1 MRSLITSRMYKKM
14 ANKNKTS
21 TLKTGRFKIAYT
33 GIIIGSVF
41 VCFSAYI
48 GQNFMGETKS
58 QRLLHLK
65 QSVQIARNSIEP
77 ILTEYRNQDITK
89 ETALTQI
96 RSLIRKMVY
105 DDHIGKNYI
114 FMSSYDGIMLVQPF
128 EPEKEMTHAW
138 DIKDYYGVY
147 IFRELVK
154 AARSQAGQGYVS
166 YHYQRPGQNVAQE
179 KISFVMGIHELGCY
193 IGTGQYME
201 DLRKSQT
208 AFIIKIVFL
217 TLVLLTLLFFLVRAS
232 MRELHAQNT
241 MLKKAEQ
248 QLAAIFHNTF
258 QFIGTLSVDGKL
270 TKINRSA
277 LDFIEQEDTSVIGK
291 FYWDTPW
298 WQEEDSKARLKQA
311 IRNCAKG
318 EFSRFEATF
327 TRLNRNEHFIDFSL
341 TPIFD
346 EKGNVTF
353 LLAEG
358 RDMTKLVKAKND
370 LIIEKNFSE
379 NLIKSLPGL
388 FFLYKQQENR
398 FFLTKWNRQHKTLL
412 GFSSEELDHA
422 DVTTFFQKQDRPN
435 INNALR
441 NLLVNGHGRAELN
454 VKGKDGQ
461 LTPVLFIARSFKQS
475 EDTFIIGTGI
485 ELTEQKQAKEEKEK
499 LEAML
504 HQSQKMEAIGTL
516 AGGIAHDFNNILGA
530 VLGYAELV
538 KTKLSPDHPAVGMQN
553 QIINAAIRAKDL
565 VQQIL
570 LFSRQSKQEL
580 KPLKPEVVIKEAI
593 ELLRSTIPAIIEI
606 KQDIPNG
613 LGAIL
618 ADSTQIHQI
627 IMNLCTNAYHAM
639 KKKGGVIGICLCE
652 KKILNDDHLFSDLTL
667 PPGSYLVLE
676 ISDTGHGMDKATLEK
691 VFDPYFTTKKTGEG
705 TGLGLSVVH
714 GIVKNCGGELK
725 IYSEP
730 GQGTN
735 VHIYFPKLKTYDHN
749 PVDFQESILQ
759 TGTERVLLVDDDPA
773 ILDMLKQSIETL
785 GYQVTAFQSS
795 REAFNEF
802 KGNQANYDLV
812 VTDMTMPEMTG
823 FELSKQIFKQDPD
836 MPIVLCTGYSE
847 LITKEKAEA
856 MGIKAFIMKPVL
868 LEVLSRT
875 IREVLDSQ

>member
-1 MRSLITSRMYKKM
+1 MAQKYDTSILKSSRS
-14 ANKNKTS
+14 
-21 TLKTGRFKIAYT
+21 KIAYT
-33 GIIIGSVF
+33 GIILGFVF
-41 VCFSAYI
+41 VCFSGYI
-48 GQNFMGETKS
+48 GHNYMGETKA

-65 QSVQIARNSIEP
+65 QSVQIARNAIEP
-77 ILTEYRNQDITK
+77 ILRDFRNQSISKD
-89 ETALTQI
+89 TALTKI
-96 RSLIRKMVY
+96 RGLIRKMIY

-128 EPEKEMTHAW
+128 EPEKEMTYAW
-138 DIKDYYGVY
+138 DVKDYYGVY
-147 IFRELVK
+147 IIRGLVK
-154 AARSQAGQGYVS
+154 AARSKAGQGYVS
-166 YHYQRPGQNVAQE
+166 YHYQRPGQKVAQE
-179 KISFVMGIHELGCY
+179 KISFVMGIPELECY
-193 IGTGQYME
+193 IGTGQYMG
-201 DLRKSQT
+201 DLRKYQT
-208 AFIIKIVFL
+208 AFITKIVCL

-232 MRELHAQNT
+232 MRELHTQNT
-241 MLKKAEQ
+241 MLKKAERK
-248 QLAAIFHNTF
+248 LAAIFHNTY

-277 LDFIEQEDTSVIGK
+277 LDFIGQDETAVIGK
-291 FYWDTPW
+291 PYWDTPW
-298 WQEEDSKARLKQA
+298 WQEDDTKARLKKA
-311 IRNCAKG
+311 IHNCAKG

-327 TRLNRNEHFIDFSL
+327 TRPNRNKHFIDFSL

-346 EKGNVTF
+346 EKGEVTF

-358 RDMTKLVKAKND
+358 RDMTEQIKAKNN
-370 LIIEKNFSE
+370 LIKEKNFSE

-388 FFLYKQQENR
+388 FFLYKQQGSR
-398 FFLTKWNRQHKTLL
+398 FLLTKWNRQHETLL
-412 GFSSEELDHA
+412 SYTSDELHHA
-422 DVTTFFQKQDRPN
+422 DITSFFQKQDLPD
-435 INNALR
+435 INDVLTR
-441 NLLVNGHGRAELN
+441 LLLTGHGSAELN
-454 VKGKDGQ
+454 VKDKNGN
-461 LTPVLFIARSFKQS
+461 LIPVLFISRSFKQS

-504 HQSQKMEAIGTL
+504 QRSQKMEAIGTL

-530 VLGYAELV
+530 ILGYAELV
-538 KTKLSPDHPAVGMQN
+538 KTKLSPDHPAMGMQN
-553 QIINAAIRAKDL
+553 QIVNAAIRAKDL

-570 LFSRQSKQEL
+570 LFSRQSKQEM
-580 KPLKPEVVIKEAI
+580 KPLQPDVVIKEAI
-593 ELLRSTIPAIIEI
+593 ELLRSTIPATIEI

-639 KKKGGVIGICLCE
+639 KEKGGIIGIRLSE
-652 KKILNDDHLFSDLTL
+652 KKILPDEYLFSELTP
-667 PPGSYLVLE
+667 PPGSYLFLE

-735 VHIYFPKLKTYDHN
+735 VHIYFPKLKTYDHI
-749 PVDFQESILQ
+749 PTDPQQTIIQ
-759 TGTERVLLVDDDPA
+759 TGTERILLVDDDPA

-785 GYQVTAFQSS
+785 GYQVTAFHNS
-795 REAFNEF
+795 REALDEF
-802 KGNQANYDLV
+802 TNTQTNYDMV
-812 VTDMTMPEMTG
+812 ITDMTMPEMTG

-847 LITKEKAEA
+847 LITKEKAKVI
-856 MGIKAFIMKPVL
+856 GIKAFIMKPVL

-875 IREVLDSQ
+875 IREVLDGK

>member
-1 MRSLITSRMYKKM
+1 M
-14 ANKNKTS
+14 ANKDETS
-21 TLKTGRFKIAYT
+21 ILKSSRVKIAYT
-33 GIIIGSVF
+33 GIIIGFVF

-48 GQNFMGETKS
+48 GNNYMGETKA

-65 QSVQIARNSIEP
+65 QSVQIAKNSIEP
-77 ILTEYRNQDITK
+77 ILTDVRTQKISK
-89 ETALTQI
+89 AAALTQI

-128 EPEKEMTHAW
+128 EPEKEMTYVW
-138 DIKDYYGVY
+138 DLKDYYGVY
-147 IFRELVK
+147 IVRDLVK
-154 AARSQAGQGYVS
+154 AARSKAGQGYVS
-166 YHYQRPGQNVAQE
+166 YYYQRPGQKVAQE
-179 KISFVMGIHELGCY
+179 KISFAMGIPELGCY
-193 IGTGQYME
+193 IGTGQYMG
-201 DLRKSQT
+201 DLRKCQT
-208 AFIIKIVFL
+208 AFIIKIVCL

-232 MRELHAQNT
+232 MKELHTQNT
-241 MLKKAEQ
+241 MLKKAER
-248 QLAAIFHNTF
+248 QLAAIFHNTY

-277 LDFIEQEDTSVIGK
+277 LYFIEQDEMSVIGK
-291 FYWDTPW
+291 PYWDTPW
-298 WQEEDSKARLKQA
+298 WMEDEAKARLKTA
-311 IRNCAKG
+311 IHNCANG

-327 TRLNRNEHFIDFSL
+327 TRPNQNKHFIDFSL

-358 RDMTKLVKAKND
+358 RDMTEQVKAKKD
-370 LIIEKNFSE
+370 LILEKNFSE

-388 FFLYKQQENR
+388 FFLYRQQGSR
-398 FFLTKWNRQHKTLL
+398 FFLTQWNRQHETLL
-412 GFSSEELDHA
+412 GFSSDELDHA
-422 DVTTFFQKQDRPN
+422 DVTTFFRKQDLPDLN
-435 INNALR
+435 DALAK
-441 NLLVNGHGRAELN
+441 LQVNGHGNAELK
-454 VKGKDGQ
+454 VRDKGGH
-461 LTPVLFIARSFKQS
+461 LIPVLFTARRFKQS
-475 EDTFIIGTGI
+475 EKTFIIGTGI
-485 ELTEQKQAKEEKEK
+485 ELTEQKQAEADKEK

-530 VLGYAELV
+530 ILGYAELV
-538 KTKLSPDHPAVGMQN
+538 KTKLSPDHPAMGMQN
-553 QIINAAIRAKDL
+553 QIINASIRAKDL

-570 LFSRQSKQEL
+570 LFSRQSKQEM
-580 KPLKPEVVIKEAI
+580 KPLQPDVVIKEALD
-593 ELLRSTIPAIIEI
+593 LLRSTIPTTIEI
-606 KQDIPNG
+606 KQEIPQG

-639 KKKGGVIGICLCE
+639 REKGGVIGICLSE
-652 KKILNDDHLFSDLTL
+652 KKILNDDYLFSELTL
-667 PPGSYLVLE
+667 TPGNYLFLE

-730 GQGTN
+730 GRGTT
-735 VHIYFPKLKTYDHN
+735 VHIYFPKLKTDDHN
-749 PVDFQESILQ
+749 PADWDETKLQ
-759 TGTERVLLVDDDPA
+759 TGTERILLVDDDPA

-795 REAFNEF
+795 RKALNEF
-802 KGNQANYDLV
+802 RNARTNYDMV
-812 VTDMTMPEMTG
+812 ITDMTMPEMTG
-823 FELSKQIFKQDPD
+823 FELSKQILKQDPG

-856 MGIKAFIMKPVL
+856 IGIKGFIMKPVPL
-868 LEVLSRT
+868 GVLAGT
-875 IREVLDSQ
+875 IREVLDS

>member
-1 MRSLITSRMYKKM
+1 MYKKM

-21 TLKTGRFKIAYT
+21 IPKSSRVKIACT
-33 GIIIGSVF
+33 GIIIGFVF
-41 VCFSAYI
+41 ACFAAYI
-48 GQNFMGETKS
+48 GNNYMDETRS

-65 QSVQIARNSIEP
+65 QSVQIARNAIEP
-77 ILTEYRNQDITK
+77 ILTDVRTQTISK
-89 ETALTQI
+89 ATALTQI

-114 FMSSYDGIMLVQPF
+114 FMSSYEGIMLVQPF
-128 EPEKEMTHAW
+128 EPEKELTYVW

-147 IFRELVK
+147 IVRDLVK
-154 AARSQAGQGYVS
+154 AARSKAGQGYVS

-179 KISFVMGIHELGCY
+179 KISFVMGIPELGCY
-193 IGTGQYME
+193 IGTGQYMG
-201 DLRKSQT
+201 DLRKSQR
-208 AFIIKIVFL
+208 AFIIKIVCL

-232 MRELHAQNT
+232 MGELQTQNT
-241 MLKKAEQ
+241 MLKNAEGK
-248 QLAAIFHNTF
+248 LAAIFHNTY

-277 LDFIEQEDTSVIGK
+277 LDFIEQDEMSVIGK

-298 WQEEDSKARLKQA
+298 WQDDDAKARLKKA
-311 IRNCAKG
+311 IHDCAEG

-327 TRLNRNEHFIDFSL
+327 TRPNRHNHFIDFSL

-346 EKGNVTF
+346 ENDNVTF

-358 RDMTKLVKAKND
+358 RDMTEQVKAKND
-370 LIIEKNFSE
+370 LIMEKNFSE
-379 NLIKSLPGL
+379 NLIQSLPGL
-388 FFLYKQQENR
+388 FFLYRQQDNR
-398 FFLTKWNRQHKTLL
+398 FLLTKWNRQHETLL

-422 DVTTFFQKQDRPN
+422 DVSTFFQKQDLPD
-435 INNALR
+435 INDTLKK
-441 NLLVNGHGRAELN
+441 LLIEGHGRAELN
-454 VKGKDGQ
+454 VRDKDGQ
-461 LTPVLFIARSFKQS
+461 LIPVLFIARSFTQS
-475 EDTFIIGTGI
+475 EETFVIGTGI
-485 ELTEQKQAKEEKEK
+485 ELTEQKQVQAEKDK

-538 KTKLSPDHPAVGMQN
+538 KTKLSPDHPAMGMQN
-553 QIINAAIRAKDL
+553 QIINAALRAKDL

-570 LFSRQSKQEL
+570 LFSRQSKQKM
-580 KPLKPEVVIKEAI
+580 KPLQPELVVKEAI
-593 ELLRSTIPAIIEI
+593 ELLRSTIPATIEI
-606 KQDIPNG
+606 KQEIPHG

-639 KKKGGVIGICLCE
+639 REKGGIIGICLSE
-652 KKILNDDHLFSDLTL
+652 KKILNDDPLFSDLTL
-667 PPGSYLVLE
+667 TPGSYLLLE

-691 VFDPYFTTKKTGEG
+691 VFDPYFTTKPTGEG

-714 GIVKNCGGELK
+714 GIVKTCGGELK

-730 GQGTN
+730 GRGTN
-735 VHIYFPKLKTYDHN
+735 VHVYFPKLRTYDHN
-749 PVDFQESILQ
+749 PAAREETMLQ
-759 TGTERVLLVDDDPA
+759 TGTERILLVDDDPA
-773 ILDMLKQSIETL
+773 ILDMLTQSIETL

-795 REAFNEF
+795 REVLDEF
-802 KGNQANYDLV
+802 KSGRTHYDMV
-812 VTDMTMPEMTG
+812 ITDMTMPEMTG
-823 FELSKQIFKQDPD
+823 FELSKQIFKQNPD

-847 LITKEKAEA
+847 LMTKEKAEA
-856 MGIKAFIMKPVL
+856 IGIKAFIMKPVL
-868 LEVLSRT
+868 LEVLAGT
-875 IREVLDSQ
+875 IREVLDGK

>member
-1 MRSLITSRMYKKM
+1 M
-14 ANKNKTS
+14 ANKDETS
-21 TLKTGRFKIAYT
+21 ILKSSRVKIAYT
-33 GIIIGSVF
+33 GIIIGFVF

-48 GQNFMGETKS
+48 GNNYMGETKA

-65 QSVQIARNSIEP
+65 QSVQIARNAIEP
-77 ILTEYRNQDITK
+77 ILTDVRTQKISK
-89 ETALTQI
+89 AAALTQI
-96 RSLIRKMVY
+96 QSLIRKMVY

-128 EPEKEMTHAW
+128 EPEKEMTYVW

-147 IFRELVK
+147 IVRDLVK
-154 AARSQAGQGYVS
+154 AARSKAGQGYVS
-166 YHYQRPGQNVAQE
+166 YYYQRPGQKVAQE
-179 KISFVMGIHELGCY
+179 KISFVMGIPELGCY
-193 IGTGQYME
+193 IGTGQYMG
-201 DLRKSQT
+201 DLRKCQT
-208 AFIIKIVFL
+208 AFIIKIVCL

-232 MRELHAQNT
+232 MKELHTQNT
-241 MLKKAEQ
+241 MLKKAER
-248 QLAAIFHNTF
+248 QLAAIFHNTY

-277 LDFIEQEDTSVIGK
+277 LDFIEQDEMSVIGK
-291 FYWDTPW
+291 PYWDTPW
-298 WQEEDSKARLKQA
+298 WMEDDAKARLKTA
-311 IRNCAKG
+311 IHNCAEG

-327 TRLNRNEHFIDFSL
+327 TRPNRNKHFIDFSL

-346 EKGNVTF
+346 EKENVTF

-358 RDMTKLVKAKND
+358 RDMTEQVNAKND
-370 LIIEKNFSE
+370 LIREKNFSE

-388 FFLYKQQENR
+388 FFLYKQHGKR
-398 FFLTKWNRQHKTLL
+398 FLLTQWNRQHETLL
-412 GFSSEELDHA
+412 GFTADELDHA
-422 DVTTFFQKQDRPN
+422 DITTFFQKQDLPDL
-435 INNALR
+435 NNALTK
-441 NLLVNGHGRAELN
+441 LQVKIHGSVELN
-454 VKGKDGQ
+454 VMDKDGH
-461 LTPVLFIARSFKQS
+461 LIPVLFIARSFKQS
-475 EDTFIIGTGI
+475 EETFIIGTGI
-485 ELTEQKQAKEEKEK
+485 ELTEQKQAEAEKEK

-530 VLGYAELV
+530 ILGYAELV
-538 KTKLSPDHPAVGMQN
+538 KTKLSPDHPARGMQN
-553 QIINAAIRAKDL
+553 QIINASIRAKDL

-570 LFSRQSKQEL
+570 LFSRQSKQEMR
-580 KPLKPEVVIKEAI
+580 PLQPDVVIKEAI
-593 ELLRSTIPAIIEI
+593 DLLRSTIPATIEI
-606 KQDIPNG
+606 KQEIPQG

-639 KKKGGVIGICLCE
+639 REKGGVIGICLSE
-652 KKILNDDHLFSDLTL
+652 KTILNDDYLFSELTL
-667 PPGSYLVLE
+667 TPGNYLFLE

-730 GQGTN
+730 GRGTT
-735 VHIYFPKLKTYDHN
+735 VHIYFPKLKTEDHN
-749 PVDFQESILQ
+749 PADLGETKLQ
-759 TGTERVLLVDDDPA
+759 TGTERLLLVDDDPA

-785 GYQVTAFQSS
+785 GYQVIAFQSS
-795 REAFNEF
+795 RKALDEF
-802 KGNQANYDLV
+802 RNAQTNYDMV
-812 VTDMTMPEMTG
+812 ITDMTMPEMTG
-823 FELSKQIFKQDPD
+823 FELSKQILKQDPG

-856 MGIKAFIMKPVL
+856 IGIKGFIMKPVPL
-868 LEVLSRT
+868 GVLAGT
-875 IREVLDSQ
+875 IREVLDS